1 MFCLTLPEAIIGM
14 SESPVSLRAPPYPNS
29 GFSYDSTNDEGLSL
43 LPGIKPDTLLCL
55 PFENISYI
63 ESCTRK
69 LENISALH

>member
-29 GFSYDSTNDEGLSL
+29 GFSYGSTNDEELW

-55 PFENISYI
+55 PFENIS
-63 ESCTRK
+63 
-69 LENISALH
+69 